1 MPRNSGLFSGMFN
14 DIKPVVRNMAMQSFT
29 LDRNGS
35 FTVTLIDGQVWKQS
49 AEDEVYHPARWRKI
63 SAEHNDLADKWL
75 RRSSPRPVC
84 LKNTLNIGNNNLQ

>member
-49 AEDEVYHPARWRKI
+49 AEDEVYHPARWRKAASEMLVTI
-63 SAEHNDLADKWL
+63 APDAMHTFTMTVSGEECIYKV
-75 RRSSPRPVC
+75 RRIR
-84 LKNTLNIGNNNLQ
+84 